1 MEVLAKV
8 HEFLQ
13 RDDVAGLIELVE
25 GDLLARA
32 VRLLRVKSVNFSQVR
47 LYRLVTRVLFL

>member
-13 RDDVAGLIELVE
+13 RDDVVGLIELVE
-25 GDLLARA
+25 GDLLART
-32 VRLLRVKSVNFSQVR
+32 VGLLRVESINFSQVHF
-47 LYRLVTRVLFL
+47 YGLVTRVLFP